1 MVLIAWNN
9 NSRQQEIERNIQK
22 VCTGTAILGAG
33 LLLAWLWHESSTMF
47 YNRSFGESK
56 ACFTIGPFRRNMWG
70 WHWSPCAFL
79 KCRNTNKFNPLIQ
92 SKSIDTQLK
101 LDSSDKPLED
111 WCLKKQVDH
120 LTHPAFVQPEMNE
133 MAWVWRPNRGS
144 GPEDRISHKFLW
156 GPKWEALQAST
167 TTVLCKCWTWG
178 GPPAGVRLANA
189 VKELASK
196 HNMSQRGKPH
206 ELPSP
211 TARNHLLSCPVPWG
225 QQLATLA
232 EGTEAQQN
240 SKLPQA
246 ILWYWK
252 IGWKCCSQLPTR
264 RPSAFVFTIA
274 SKPKHA
280 SSWTVGWSSTR
291 SHCRFASQ
299 CHLCFRLLF
308 YSQSFFDVS
317 HFDGTNT
324 AWKAHWGFLP
334 LHCFSSE
341 LLSFNSI
348 WALALCKSTVV
359 LWLSFYCIVWYDM
372 LAVLLVLQIL
382 ASAVTR
388 CLHQALKNDNWSFT
402 HATPSELPHGRT
414 GSRLRPSRNCACNSA

>member
-47 YNRSFGESK
+47 YNRSFGLLGYITAKSRGS
-56 ACFTIGPFRRNMWG
+56 CGIPTCVTFTINKPAKNLRRASLLVHSVG
-70 WHWSPCAFL
+70 TCGGDTEAHVLFL
-79 KCRNTNKFNPLIQ
+79 NAGIQINSTRLFNRNQ
-92 SKSIDTQLK
+92 SILFPSQLK

-225 QQLATLA
+225 QQLALA

-348 WALALCKSTVV
+348 W
-359 LWLSFYCIVWYDM
+359 
-372 LAVLLVLQIL
+372 
-382 ASAVTR
+382 
-388 CLHQALKNDNWSFT
+388 
-402 HATPSELPHGRT
+402 P
-414 GSRLRPSRNCACNSA
+414 